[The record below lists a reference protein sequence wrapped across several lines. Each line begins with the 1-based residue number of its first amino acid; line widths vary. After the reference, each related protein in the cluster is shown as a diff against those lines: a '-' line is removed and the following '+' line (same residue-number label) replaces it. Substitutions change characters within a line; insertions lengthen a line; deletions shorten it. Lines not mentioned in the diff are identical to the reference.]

1 MHDTMAQACFDVIK
15 EREIPDIE
23 YLAAGFPGMGLI
35 GGMASEQLINALEL
49 EQVAS
54 LDCDRFPPTAVI
66 FDGVPRRP
74 VRFFAGQ
81 GMLLAKSD
89 MVVPPALT
97 AQVAEHVIGFARDS
111 GAAEAIIFDGIQ
123 EREDAEEENKVWAVV
138 SSHDAAA
145 KAADAGID
153 LIQRGAI
160 AGISSSLLLQ
170 AQQQDIQAIGM
181 LAEGNPKLPDPR
193 AAAQLLRVF
202 ASYKQLDIDTSSLIE
217 SADQLEEQYAQLVAK
232 TKQAQAD
239 MEPQAAHPPL
249 YG

>member
-1 MHDTMAQACFDVIK
+1 MAQACFDVI
-15 EREIPDIE
+15 RDRDVPDVE

-35 GGMASEQLINALEL
+35 GGMASEQLINTLGM

-66 FDGVPRRP
+66 FDGIPRRP
-74 VRFFAGQ
+74 VRFFAAD

-89 MVVPPALT
+89 MVIPPVLT
-97 AQVAEHVIGFARDS
+97 AQVAEHVIDFAREH
-111 GAAEAIIFDGIQ
+111 GATEAIVFDGIQ

-138 SSHDAAA
+138 SSHAASE
-145 KAADAGID
+145 KAADAGLE
-153 LIQRGAI
+153 LIKRGAI

-170 AQQQDIQAIGM
+170 AQQQDIEAIGM
-181 LAEGNPKLPDPR
+181 LAEGSSKLPDPR
-193 AAAQLLRVF
+193 AAAKLLRVF
-202 ASYKQLDIDTSSLIE
+202 ASYRGLDIDTSSLVE

>member
-1 MHDTMAQACFDVIK
+1 MPEEHCFEVIADRDMPDV
-15 EREIPDIE
+15 E
-23 YLAAGFPGMGLI
+23 YLVTGFPGMGLI

-54 LDCDRFPPTAVI
+54 LDCDQFPPTAVI
-66 FDGVPRRP
+66 FDGIPRRP

-89 MVVPPALT
+89 MVIPPVLT
-97 AQVAEHVIGFARDS
+97 ARVAEYIIDFAIEN
-111 GAAEAIIFDGIQ
+111 GAREAIVFDGIQ
-123 EREDAEEENKVWAVV
+123 EREDAEGDNKVWAIV
-138 SSHDAAA
+138 SSHEASEKAAA
-145 KAADAGID
+145 AGID
-153 LIQRGAI
+153 LIKRGAI
-160 AGISSSLLLQ
+160 AGMSSTLLLY
-170 AQQQDIQAIGM
+170 AQQQNLEAIGM
-181 LAEGNPKLPDPR
+181 LAEGTPKLPDPR
-193 AAAQLLRVF
+193 ATAKLLQVF
-202 ASYKQLDIDTSSLIE
+202 ASYKSLDIDTSSLIE